1 MTLQHTN
8 SQRLHEQLSAAID
21 LKEAAS
27 HVSTAEKEEV
37 RAVEH
42 ALEDVFE
49 SPRPRH
55 DTLEKLISLKGSFK
69 AAHLDMPEDELW
81 RDEVD
86 QAMK

>member
-1 MTLQHTN
+1 MDGKFTGPSSDTKELTGVCILQ
-8 SQRLHEQLSAAID
+8 
-21 LKEAAS
+21 EAAS

-55 DTLEKLISLKGSFK
+55 DTLEKLISLKVCS
-69 AAHLDMPEDELW
+69 D
-81 RDEVD
+81 
-86 QAMK
+86 